1 MQLVWCL
8 NLMMFKIAILT
19 CNACHLITVNDGLDQ
34 FIHSLPVSSWDVAMQ
49 DVLHRY
55 GALESPQHHIQV
67 ERVSHYPS
75 WSEQD
80 LSLGLKPWT
89 RSFAQHQLQCWY
101 VFYIGHYLLMRWIL
115 RASMSCTF
123 GALCCLH
130 SCSIRM
136 SGWRCHTQETLAALY
151 FIGSPITYLHSLIH

>member
-1 MQLVWCL
+1 MTVW
-8 NLMMFKIAILT
+8 I
-19 CNACHLITVNDGLDQ
+19 
-34 FIHSLPVSSWDVAMQ
+34 SLSSLYLSSWDVAMQ

-101 VFYIGHYLLMRWIL
+101 VFYIGHYLLMQWIL
-115 RASMSCTF
+115 RASMTCTF
-123 GALCCLH
+123 GTLCCLH
-130 SCSIRM
+130 SCVQQNVWLKTS
-136 SGWRCHTQETLAALY
+136 HTRNVSSSVFYWFTHYIFTQFDTLKSRNTFQAIIKIKVLKY
-151 FIGSPITYLHSLIH
+151 FTWGAVNM

>member
-19 CNACHLITVNDGLDQ
+19 CNTCHLITVNDGLDQ
-34 FIHSLPVSSWDVAMQ
+34 FIQSLPVSSWDVAVQ

-80 LSLGLKPWT
+80 LSLELKPWT
-89 RSFAQHQLQCWY
+89 RSFAQHQLRCWY
-101 VFYIGHYLLMRWIL
+101 DFLLDIISWCGGFLEHPWPVPLALSAVYIVV
-115 RASMSCTF
+115 SN
-123 GALCCLH
+123 
-130 SCSIRM
+130 RM
-136 SGWRCHTQETLAALY
+136 SGWRHHTKETLAALY